1 MVPSG
6 TEGLIQASGRSSATV
21 GRRILGHDETESAY
35 DRRVG
40 GDDEEELSSWA
51 PEGGLRAAEPAGSSQ
66 PVSSVSMA
74 AADLR
79 RALQLTPHQL
89 GELTSR
95 LRLEIGLRPNYPR
108 YRRTEV
114 HLLTAALTLR
124 EVRVPL
130 EDACEA
136 VVAFADY
143 LLAGDGWLVMHPS
156 GNSWAAFAARTL
168 PAVGSLLT
176 LATRASV
183 VDVAAVRHR
192 SDSTW
197 SQLVSA
203 ADASPQTLM

>member
-1 MVPSG
+1 MG
-6 TEGLIQASGRSSATV
+6 T
-21 GRRILGHDETESAY
+21 
-35 DRRVG
+35 
-40 GDDEEELSSWA
+40 DDEELSSWA
-51 PEGGLRAAEPAGSSQ
+51 PEPGLRAAEPVGSSQ
-66 PVSSVSMA
+66 PVSGVSMA

-79 RALQLTPHQL
+79 QALHLTPHQL

-95 LRLEIGLRPNYPR
+95 LGLEIGLRPNYPR

-114 HLLTAALTLR
+114 HLLTAALVLR

-136 VVAFADY
+136 VVSFADY
-143 LLAGDGWLVMHPS
+143 LLAGDGWLILHPT
-156 GNSWAAFAARTL
+156 GDRWAALAARTL

-176 LATRASV
+176 LAARASV
-183 VDVAAVRHR
+183 IDVAAVRHR